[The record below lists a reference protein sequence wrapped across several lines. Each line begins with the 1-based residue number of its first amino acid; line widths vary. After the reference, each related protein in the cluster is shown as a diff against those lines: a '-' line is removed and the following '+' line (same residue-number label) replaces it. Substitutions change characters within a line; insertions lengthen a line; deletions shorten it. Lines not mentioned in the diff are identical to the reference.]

1 MLVFYGHMYIDDPLD
16 VSLRPTRRES
26 YDQTTDRH
34 VQVKT
39 LLYKRLDSVIDQ
51 LQDPHLTVSQ
61 QNQLFREKDEI
72 KADIASIRVG
82 GSEQDYL
89 RLRDKYRHK

>member
-1 MLVFYGHMYIDDPLD
+1 MLVLYGHMCIDDPSD

-39 LLYKRLDSVIDQ
+39 LLYKRLDSVLDQ
-51 LQDPHLTVSQ
+51 LQGPHLTLTQ
-61 QNQLFREKDEI
+61 RNRLIWKKDEI

-82 GSEQDYL
+82 GSEQDYQ
-89 RLRDKYRHK
+89 RLRDKYRHT